1 MNPRV
6 LVIIAI
12 IVFLGYGVYLMLTP
26 PKPQVVVVKPAQNQT
41 TVAPPVT
48 QPVVGCTENLYVK
61 IWGTEICGG
70 TIYYMEYRNNVYM
83 LYIENVSVR
92 GKFILQDSGC
102 TVVPQLNGWIKLMCK
117 SYIIITQ

>member
-1 MNPRV
+1 MNARV

-12 IVFLGYGVYLMLTP
+12 IVFLGYGIYLTLTP
-26 PKPQVVVVKPAQNQT
+26 PKPQVVVVRPTQNQST
-41 TVAPPVT
+41 AAPPST
-48 QPVVGCTENLYVK
+48 QFVGCSENVYLK

-70 TIYYMEYRNNVYM
+70 SIYYMEYRNNAYT
-83 LYIENVSVR
+83 LYIENVSIR

-102 TVVPQLNGWIKLMCK
+102 TVVPQLSGWIKLMCK